1 MLSHTINHRGKTMK
15 IYNDKIE
22 LAIETKLKPNLKTLY
37 DLRVRG
43 FKDYQIAD
51 YLGISRKIFDEALTR
66 NELVMETY
74 NDATQYLCSQ
84 LRGWSLIVPWGLM
97 IRPIKTET
105 LLGPDANLAL
115 RLLEKTRP
123 LNLKNTQDVHIDM
136 GMTIEQVIHA
146 LAEKKKSEDGRRKW
160 RHVRNARK
168 YKDIYAKSTGKRL

>member
-1 MLSHTINHRGKTMK
+1 MK

-22 LAIETKLKPNLKTLY
+22 LAIETKIKPNLKTLY

-66 NELVMETY
+66 SELVMETY

-84 LRGWSLIVPWGLM
+84 LRGVVVNRALGLDD
-97 IRPIKTET
+97 KTDKDGNPV
-105 LLGPDANLAL
+105 GPDANLAL
-115 RLLEKTRP
+115 RLLEKLDP
-123 LNLKNTQDVHIDM
+123 EFKNTQDVHIDM

-146 LAEKKKSEDGRRKW
+146 LAEKKKSEEAVENDDTR
-160 RHVRNARK
+160 A
-168 YKDIYAKSTGKRL
+168 